1 MSTVVLDTPAGQ
13 MRAEQQGEI
22 LVARGLPFGRAERFD
37 VASTIPAWNGVRDAT
52 RPGPVCPQPQSYLD
66 RVSGPVVAGLTPSED
81 CLVLSVTSP
90 IGADRLP
97 VMVWLHG
104 GVYMFGGGEAPKYD
118 PGLLVREGNVVVVN
132 VTYRL
137 GLLGYLG
144 AAGRGVENLGLLDQ
158 LLALRWVRANIAA
171 LGGDPDRVTV
181 FGHSAGGDSVLSLI
195 LSPAADGLFQRA
207 IVQSAP
213 LGLRD
218 GRDKMT
224 AELGLVARRSLGDDP
239 AGPDIDAVLQAQA
252 AVVDAARRFGSL
264 GGFPLAP
271 VLGAAP
277 LPTVEMVPAR
287 LAEAAQRVELFV
299 GSTRDD
305 GAPFVAVDPRARQLA
320 RLGRPGRALV
330 RAITKRVTDAVFR
343 VPAQELAKTWRGYGG
358 RATTYRF
365 DWAPPGAPLGACH
378 FMELPFLF
386 ESRAWRDAPMLGGSS
401 ADSRLA
407 AELRR
412 TWAAFAH
419 HGLGTSVDGELVF
432 A

>member
-1 MSTVVLDTPAGQ
+1 M
-13 MRAEQQGEI
+13 
-22 LVARGLPFGRAERFD
+22 
-37 VASTIPAWNGVRDAT
+37 
-52 RPGPVCPQPQSYLD
+52 
-66 RVSGPVVAGLTPSED
+66 
-81 CLVLSVTSP
+81 
-90 IGADRLP
+90 
-97 VMVWLHG
+97 
-104 GVYMFGGGEAPKYD
+104 
-118 PGLLVREGNVVVVN
+118 
-132 VTYRL
+132 
-137 GLLGYLG
+137 
-144 AAGRGVENLGLLDQ
+144 
-158 LLALRWVRANIAA
+158 
-171 LGGDPDRVTV
+171 
-181 FGHSAGGDSVLSLI
+181 I

-305 GAPFVAVDPRARQLA
+305 GAPFVAVDPEHASWLGWGGLVEPWCAPSPSESRMLSFVSPLRSCQDLA
-320 RLGRPGRALV
+320 WVRGEGNDVPLRLGTPSGTPLRSAALHGAAIPV
-330 RAITKRVTDAVFR
+330 RVAG
-343 VPAQELAKTWRGYGG
+343 LA
-358 RATTYRF
+358 
-365 DWAPPGAPLGACH
+365 GARRC
-378 FMELPFLF
+378 
-386 ESRAWRDAPMLGGSS
+386 SSTS

-419 HGLGTSVDGELVF
+419 HGLGTSVDGELVL